1 MIGRPGCPA
10 GFRSA
15 GSTFAPSKAADTRH
29 ARRIVRALPDTV
41 IVGSLRRGCEVV
53 GDIDLLTTSSE
64 VLGLLTT
71 LIDEV
76 FVQGA
81 AKVSGRRGE
90 IQVDLNLT
98 TVEAMGSALMH
109 HTGSAGFNIMCR
121 SRAIKLGYSLS
132 QHGLF
137 KGDQLVASATEDDIL
152 ELLGMEWAL
161 DPAKRSR

>member
-1 MIGRPGCPA
+1 MPKTYSLKKQIPRELALPVA
-10 GFRSA
+10 EELI
-15 GSTFAPSKAADTRH
+15 K
-29 ARRIVRALPDTV
+29 ALPDTV

-53 GDIDLLTTSSE
+53 GDVDLLTTSPVAMS
-64 VLGLLTT
+64 LLAT
-71 LIDEV
+71 LIDKV

-81 AKVSGRRGE
+81 AKVSGRKGE
-90 IQVDLNLT
+90 IQVDLNIT

-121 SRAIKLGYSLS
+121 SRAIRLGYSLS

-137 KGDQLVASATEDDIL
+137 KGDQLVASATEDQIL
-152 ELLGMEWAL
+152 GILGMEWAL